1 MVAERQ
7 NLEYQL
13 KKILESDQFSRSNV
27 NKVLLSLLFRA
38 TIEGRKLKEATI
50 GSEIFGNSYDPVKN
64 DNKVRVYIHNL
75 RRKLSA
81 YYETEGQNDKVIFQI
96 EKGEYRVVFKDV
108 EEKKSLFS
116 NSGSIVGLSVLLLFF
131 IGAFFFFRKKTS
143 SDFWE
148 GFLDEKFSITVLIGD
163 HFTIESNVP
172 TGGFGTFRDFSIN
185 SEQDFTQ
192 HLQQHPEQASQMV
205 PNQYPYV
212 TKMGPYSAKMLS
224 QYFGDHGTSFDL
236 LLNSEWD
243 KSKINTENLVYV
255 GQFKTMGFLKNVF
268 TDYFP
273 NYEII
278 GEKIT
283 RRDFTNNDK
292 ETFRSR
298 SGNQIIDY
306 TIVSKMHGPVDND
319 IVMFLS
325 DNDIGVIRMVEYF
338 TDKDSIAAFYN
349 RQQLLGKDFAA
360 LFKVSGWERTGYTM
374 ELIKLD
380 IK

>member
-131 IGAFFFFRKKTS
+131 IGAFFSLEKKHQVIS
-143 SDFWE
+143 
-148 GFLDEKFSITVLIGD
+148 GK
-163 HFTIESNVP
+163 
-172 TGGFGTFRDFSIN
+172 
-185 SEQDFTQ
+185 
-192 HLQQHPEQASQMV
+192 
-205 PNQYPYV
+205 
-212 TKMGPYSAKMLS
+212 
-224 QYFGDHGTSFDL
+224 
-236 LLNSEWD
+236 
-243 KSKINTENLVYV
+243 
-255 GQFKTMGFLKNVF
+255 VF
-268 TDYFP
+268 
-273 NYEII
+273 
-278 GEKIT
+278 
-283 RRDFTNNDK
+283 
-292 ETFRSR
+292 
-298 SGNQIIDY
+298 
-306 TIVSKMHGPVDND
+306 
-319 IVMFLS
+319 
-325 DNDIGVIRMVEYF
+325 
-338 TDKDSIAAFYN
+338 
-349 RQQLLGKDFAA
+349 
-360 LFKVSGWERTGYTM
+360 
-374 ELIKLD
+374 
-380 IK
+380 